1 MPKRTDISSILIIG
15 AGPIIIG
22 QACEFDY
29 SGTQAIK
36 ALKEEGYRII
46 LVNSNPATIMTDP
59 DMADATYVEPIT
71 PEIVAKIIEK
81 ERGDL
86 SEGFALLP
94 TMGGQTALNCALSLK
109 KLGVLEKYNVE
120 MIGATAE
127 AIDKAEDRQ
136 LFREAMTR
144 IGLDTP
150 QSRLANATVLK
161 KADRERYLA
170 EIARIKALTVSPAE
184 KAQVLEAFERNWKQG
199 ERDRRKR
206 YQEHAMGE
214 ALVALAHV
222 GLPAVLRPSFTMGGT
237 GGGIAYNRDEFL
249 DIVERG
255 LDASPTNEVLI
266 EESVVGWK
274 EYEMEVVRDKAD
286 NCIIVC
292 SIENF
297 DPMGVHTGDSIT
309 VAPALTL
316 TDKEYQIM
324 RDASLA
330 VLREIGV
337 ETGGSNVQFAIN
349 PANGRMIVI
358 EMNPRVSRSSALA
371 SKATGFPI
379 ARVAAKLAV
388 GYTLDEIANDIT
400 GGATPASFEPSIDYV
415 VTKIPR
421 FAFEKFPGAEP
432 TLTTAMKSVGE
443 SMAIGRTFQESLQK
457 ALRSL
462 ETGLDGLDEVE
473 IEGLGQGDDKNAI
486 RAAIS
491 TPTPERILYVG
502 QALRLGFTE
511 EQVFEA
517 CAIDPWFIA
526 QMKGLVDKEEK
537 VRALGLPQTPG
548 AFRQLKSM
556 GFSDKRLA
564 ALANLTEA
572 EVKAQRHGLNVRPV
586 FKRIDT
592 CAAEFASPT
601 AYMYSTYAPPFAG
614 SPADEARPT
623 DRKKVVILG
632 GGPNR
637 IGQGIEFDYCCC
649 HACYAL
655 TEAGY
660 ETIMVN
666 CNPETVST
674 DYDTSERLYLEPLT
688 AEDVLEILDAE
699 RANGTLHGVIVQF
712 GGQTPLK
719 LARALEEAGI
729 PILGTSPDMI
739 DLAEDRD
746 RFKRLLDKLHLKQP
760 RNGIAYSVEQARI
773 IATELGLPFVV
784 RPSYVLGGRAMAI
797 IHDETGFED
806 YLLGTLPSLIPSE
819 VKAKY
824 PNDKTG
830 QINTVL
836 GRNPLLFDRYLSDAT
851 EIDVDCLADG
861 KTVYIA
867 GIMEHI
873 EEAGIHSGDSA
884 CSLPPRSLSPD
895 TIAELERQTRALAL
909 ALNVGGLMN
918 VQYAIKDGVIHV
930 LEVNPRASRTVPFVA
945 KVIGEPVAKIA
956 ARVMAGESLA
966 SFGLEP
972 KVLKHIAVKEAV
984 FPFARFP
991 GVDVLLG
998 PEMRSTGEV
1007 MGLDF
1012 SFEVAFAKSQLGA
1025 GSKVPTAGVVFV
1037 SVKDDDKPRILPT
1050 IRMLASLGFSILA
1063 TGGTLRFLNENGVNA
1078 TKINKVLEGRPHVV
1092 DAIKNGDIQ
1101 LVFNTTDGP
1110 KALADSRSLRR
1121 AALLHKVP
1129 YYTTLA
1135 GSIAAADGIRAY
1147 CGGDLEV
1154 RSLQSY
1160 FG

>member
-1 MPKRTDISSILIIG
+1 MPKRTDISSILIVG

-29 SGTQAIK
+29 SGTQACK
-36 ALKEEGYRII
+36 ALREEGYRIV

-81 ERGDL
+81 ERPD
-86 SEGFALLP
+86 AILP
-94 TMGGQTALNCALSLK
+94 TMGGQTALNCALSLQRM
-109 KLGVLEKYNVE
+109 GVLEKFGVQ

-127 AIDKAEDRQ
+127 AIDKAEDRH
-136 LFREAMTR
+136 LFRDAMTK
-144 IGLDTP
+144 IGLETP
-150 QSRLANATVLK
+150 KSALANASAAK
-161 KADRERYLA
+161 KADREKYLA
-170 EIARIKALTVSPAE
+170 EVARIEAANADPAARRAALTEFE
-184 KAQVLEAFERNWKQG
+184 KKWQG
-199 ERDRRKR
+199 GEGDRRKR
-206 YQEHAMGE
+206 YAEHALGQ
-214 ALVALAHV
+214 ALVALAEV
-222 GLPAVLRPSFTMGGT
+222 GLPAIIRPSFTMGGT
-237 GGGIAYNRDEFL
+237 GGGIAYNREEFL

-255 LDASPTNEVLI
+255 IDASPTNEVLI
-266 EESVVGWK
+266 EESVLGWK
-274 EYEMEVVRDKAD
+274 EYEMEVVRDRND

-292 SIENF
+292 SIENI

-316 TDKEYQIM
+316 TDKEYQVM

-337 ETGGSNVQFAIN
+337 ETGGSNVQFAID
-349 PANGRMIVI
+349 PENGRMIVI

-379 ARVAAKLAV
+379 AKVAAKLAV

-400 GGATPASFEPSIDYV
+400 GGATPASFEPTIDYV

-443 SMAIGRTFQESLQK
+443 AMSIGRCFAESLQK

-462 ETGLDGLDEVE
+462 ETGLTGLDEIE
-473 IEGLGQGDDKNAI
+473 IEGLGKGDDHNAI
-486 RAAIS
+486 KAAIG
-491 TPTPERILYVG
+491 TPTPDRLLKVA
-502 QALRLGFTE
+502 QALRLGVSHE
-511 EQVFEA
+511 EVYA
-517 CAIDPWFIA
+517 SCKIDPWFLEQLQAI
-526 QMKGLVDKEEK
+526 VDLENRVK
-537 VRALGLPQTPG
+537 AHGLPTTPG
-548 AFRQLKSM
+548 AFRQLKAA
-556 GFSDKRLA
+556 GFSDARLA
-564 ALANLTEA
+564 VLAGLDEATVRERRRALD
-572 EVKAQRHGLNVRPV
+572 VRPV

-592 CAAEFASPT
+592 CAAEFKAPT
-601 AYMYSTYAPPFAG
+601 AYMYSTYVAPFAG
-614 SPADEARPT
+614 TVADEAQPT
-623 DRKKVVILG
+623 SARKVIILG

-649 HACYAL
+649 HACFAL
-655 TEAGY
+655 SEAGF

-674 DYDTSERLYLEPLT
+674 DYDTSDRLYFEPLT
-688 AEDVLEILDAE
+688 AEDVLEIIETE
-699 RANGTLHGVIVQF
+699 RQAGTLHGVIVQF

-719 LARALEEAGI
+719 LARALEAAGV
-729 PILGTSPDMI
+729 PILGTSPDAI

-746 RFKRLLDKLHLKQP
+746 QFKRLLDKLGLKQP
-760 RNGIAYSVEQARI
+760 KNGIAYSVEQSRLVA
-773 IATELGLPFVV
+773 ADLGLPFVV

-797 IHDETGFED
+797 IRDETQFAD
-806 YLLGTLPSLIPSE
+806 YLLDTLPSLIPSE
-819 VKAKY
+819 VKARY

-836 GRNPLLFDRYLSDAT
+836 GKNPLLFDRYLSDAV
-851 EIDVDCLADG
+851 EVDVDAVCDG
-861 KTVYIA
+861 EDVFIA

-884 CSLPPRSLSPD
+884 CSLPPRSLSPEI
-895 TIAELERQTRALAL
+895 IAELERQTKAMALAL
-909 ALNVGGLMN
+909 RVGGLMN
-918 VQYAIKDGVIHV
+918 VQYAIKDGVIYV

-945 KVIGEPVAKIA
+945 KVIGEPIAKIA
-956 ARVMAGESLA
+956 ARVMAGERLA
-966 SFGLEP
+966 SFGLKP
-972 KVLKHIAVKEAV
+972 KTLDHIAVKEAV

-1007 MGLDF
+1007 IGLDGGF
-1012 SFEVAFAKSQLGA
+1012 GVAFAKSQLGA
-1025 GSKVPTAGVVFV
+1025 GALMPTTGTVFV
-1037 SVKDDDKPRILPT
+1037 SVRDADKARILPAV
-1050 IRMLASLGFSILA
+1050 RLLKDLGFAILA
-1063 TGGTLRFLNENGVNA
+1063 TGGTQKYLVENGVP
-1078 TKINKVLEGRPHVV
+1078 TERINKVLEGRPHVV
-1092 DAIKNGDIQ
+1092 DAIKNGDIH
-1101 LVFNTTDGP
+1101 LVLNTTEGAG
-1110 KALADSRSLRR
+1110 ALSDSRSLRR

-1135 GSIAAADGIRAY
+1135 GAMAAAEGIRAY
-1147 CGGDLEV
+1147 LEGDLQV
-1154 RSLQSY
+1154 RALQEY
-1160 FG
+1160 FAA